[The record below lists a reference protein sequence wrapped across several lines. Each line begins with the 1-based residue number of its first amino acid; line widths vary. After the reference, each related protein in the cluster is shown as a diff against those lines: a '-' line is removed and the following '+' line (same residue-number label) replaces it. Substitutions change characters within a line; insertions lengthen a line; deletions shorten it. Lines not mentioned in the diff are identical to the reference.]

1 MKIATRG
8 GWPLRPAGDGA
19 AGDGEAASASG
30 GVTCSG
36 AGTPECS
43 DAPTATALHLR
54 ASDARRF
61 NAQVW
66 NPHRCQS
73 HCHQGIS
80 DSHSAEPAGK

>member
-8 GWPLRPAGDGA
+8 GWPLRPFGNGWAG
-19 AGDGEAASASG
+19 GDAASASG

-54 ASDARRF
+54 AGLETLVTRPRR
-61 NAQVW
+61 V
-66 NPHRCQS
+66 RT
-73 HCHQGIS
+73 
-80 DSHSAEPAGK
+80 SADLHPAYEKI